1 VDEIDLL
8 SASLRADSAD
18 LGAFAEALARRF
30 EDALPRQTRV
40 IRERRGFLSREKA
53 VREVTLDVDGDRYC
67 LRNRAGA
74 VEATR
79 ARLSGGIALKSE
91 PLEVPEWID
100 ALTGALAREA
110 QRSGEAQQAL
120 QRMLT

>member
-8 SASLRADSAD
+8 SASLRADAAD

-40 IRERRGFLSREKA
+40 RREREGFLSREKV
-53 VREVTLDVDGDRYC
+53 VREVMVDVGGDRYC
-67 LRNRAGA
+67 LYSRGGA

-79 ARLSGGIALKSE
+79 ARVSAGIALKSE

-100 ALTGALAREA
+100 ELTAAIAREA

>member
-1 VDEIDLL
+1 MDEIDLL
-8 SASLRADSAD
+8 SASLRADAAD

-30 EDALPRQTRV
+30 EDALPGQTRV
-40 IRERRGFLSREKA
+40 QRERRGLLAREKV

-67 LRNRAGA
+67 LRARSGG

-79 ARLSGGIALKSE
+79 ARVSGGIALKSE
-91 PLEVPEWID
+91 RLEVPVWIEG
-100 ALTGALAREA
+100 LTGALAREA
-110 QRSGEAQQAL
+110 QRSADAQQAL

>member
-1 VDEIDLL
+1 MDEIDLL
-8 SASLRADSAD
+8 SASLRADAAD

-30 EDALPRQTRV
+30 EEALPAQTRV
-40 IRERRGFLSREKA
+40 ARARRGLLSREKV

-67 LRNRAGA
+67 LRARGGG

-79 ARLSGGIALKSE
+79 ARVSGGIALKSE
-91 PLEVPEWID
+91 PLEVPAWIEE
-100 ALTGALAREA
+100 LTGALAREA
-110 QRSGEAQQAL
+110 QRSADAQQAL

>member
-8 SASLRADSAD
+8 SASLRADAAD

-40 IRERRGFLSREKA
+40 RRERRGFLSREKV
-53 VREVTLDVDGDRYC
+53 VREVALDVDGDRYC
-67 LRNRAGA
+67 LRNRAGV

-79 ARLSGGIALKSE
+79 ARVSGGIALKSE
-91 PLEVPEWID
+91 PLEIPAWID
-100 ALTGALAREA
+100 ELTAALAREA